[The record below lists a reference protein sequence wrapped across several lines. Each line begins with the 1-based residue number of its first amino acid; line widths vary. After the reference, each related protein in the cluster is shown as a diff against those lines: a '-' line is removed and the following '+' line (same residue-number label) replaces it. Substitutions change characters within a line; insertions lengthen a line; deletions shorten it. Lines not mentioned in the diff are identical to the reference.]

1 MKKKFNHNSKDKD
14 KQTQEQKA
22 KILTKTKTLGL
33 GTTSYW
39 PNISRLSVAGGTNVP
54 FDFEKF
60 LKIHLHKCWSQG
72 AWTRNYAFFVSY
84 VKLDQSI
91 QFHLSFLNHYYLKH
105 VANNSLK
112 HNITYMSWL
121 TTKEGKSKESGSS
134 SGFRLTTVWLPAAVF
149 EGPPTRTDLFL
160 IFLSRAKY
168 DALSDVLKC
177 SWQIAGKILT
187 PPKGRCQK
195 LLSGFYPLRGG
206 GTPPFR

>member
-1 MKKKFNHNSKDKD
+1 MKKKYNHNSKDKD
-14 KQTQEQKA
+14 KKTQEQKA
-22 KILTKTKTLGL
+22 KTLTKTKTLGL
-33 GTTSYW
+33 DTTSYW

-54 FDFEKF
+54 FDFWKVSQNSF
-60 LKIHLHKCWSQG
+60 AQMLKSGSLNKKLCV
-72 AWTRNYAFFVSY
+72 FVSY

-105 VANNSLK
+105 VANKSLK

-160 IFLSRAKY
+160 IFLS
-168 DALSDVLKC
+168 LVQNMTHSQMV
-177 SWQIAGKILT
+177 
-187 PPKGRCQK
+187 
-195 LLSGFYPLRGG
+195 
-206 GTPPFR
+206 